1 MAQVKNEEEKKKS
14 VAKKEVN
21 KTETGEKTTTAKKK
35 ATTKATKESTAK
47 KQSTAKKTS
56 GVAKKT
62 SKAVKEVKD
71 EEVKDEE
78 VKKVEEKANT
88 EKKPKT
94 RSTKKTTATTKKT
107 ATSTT
112 KSAKGSKNKN
122 SRGKVTKITAS
133 KKPEELEENDDVII
147 TDAKVAN
154 AEVVNVEDEEK
165 MQMVENELKKD
176 LKSKTKLPKEEEK
189 KLSSVV
195 FENLCVAI
203 TFMLYLFFIILGFI
217 NIKADVY
224 IVDLKVFSCILLAIA
239 ILLFERAYK
248 KDSGKLCAFA
258 IETLFLSIATMGLL
272 YVNIEINNIF
282 LPIVATIS
290 LLFAIYYVAKSI
302 YLYTNMKKKYFVDNM
317 KDIMQKEE
325 KE

>member
-47 KQSTAKKTS
+47 KQSTAKKAS

-122 SRGKVTKITAS
+122 SKGKVTKITAS

-154 AEVVNVEDEEK
+154 TEVVNVEDEEK

-282 LPIVATIS
+282 LPIAATIS

>member
-71 EEVKDEE
+71 EEVK
-78 VKKVEEKANT
+78 KVEEKANT

-122 SRGKVTKITAS
+122 SKGKVTKITAS

-154 AEVVNVEDEEK
+154 TEVVNVEDEEK

-282 LPIVATIS
+282 LPIAATIS